1 VHELFEKVDGEST
14 FEVIDDDDDL
24 DIMKAIDEAI
34 AEMTTGENF
43 EAIDEDDFISADGD
57 VGQEG
62 GLVYDICLTTAF
74 DEDDLDVN
82 ALGDGIERTEPK
94 GTRMD
99 ATLDSGAGASVMNP
113 AHAPDYEVEESPGS
127 LSGQHYV
134 GLGGERIPNKGQMKI
149 GIQLMDG
156 ANKRVTFQAATV
168 RKTLLA
174 VSNVCD
180 KRQFCIFD
188 NDGSYIC
195 PRDTPEGQAIL
206 KLVALM
212 KHKISVQRKGGVYV
226 LPTWIKLA
234 ADSGFHRQA

>member
-1 VHELFEKVDGEST
+1 
-14 FEVIDDDDDL
+14 
-24 DIMKAIDEAI
+24 
-34 AEMTTGENF
+34 
-43 EAIDEDDFISADGD
+43 
-57 VGQEG
+57 
-62 GLVYDICLTTAF
+62 
-74 DEDDLDVN
+74 
-82 ALGDGIERTEPK
+82 
-94 GTRMD
+94 
-99 ATLDSGAGASVMNP
+99 
-113 AHAPDYEVEESPGS
+113 
-127 LSGQHYV
+127 
-134 GLGGERIPNKGQMKI
+134 MKI
-149 GIQLMDG
+149 GFQPMDG

-180 KRQFCIFD
+180 KKQFCIFD

-226 LPTWIKLA
+226 LPTWITLV